1 MAVLYLELLGD
12 FRMRS
17 ESRALISISAKK
29 SQAMLAYLGVKPAQ
43 MVSRDKMA
51 SLLWSSTAT
60 EQARQSLRQT
70 LSSLRKELSQI
81 SAERKILV
89 EEGDFLS
96 LDSTLVHVDVAEF
109 EKLAGTTS
117 DENLK
122 KAASLYR
129 GDFLE
134 GFELDE
140 ERFDQW
146 VLAERDRLHRLA
158 LRVHGQLMETQ
169 AKAGG
174 LDEAIAT
181 AQQSLRIDP
190 LQESVHRTL
199 MKLYMDSGDLVNAI
213 QQYDACAKILKR
225 ELQVEPDAETKRL
238 FQHIAQLRAKRGSE
252 AAAGAPQKDARKTV
266 LVVED
271 NVLNRELT
279 TALLKTAGYEVRMA
293 QDGAEAL
300 MLLGR
305 ESVDLMLLDIDLPFI
320 DGHRLL
326 QALREKGVDVPAIF
340 ISGLPGEEP
349 ELKALQIGA
358 VDFIRKPVK
367 NNVLLARVARAL
379 KEET

>member
-12 FRMRS
+12 FRMKS
-17 ESRALISISAKK
+17 ESRALITISAKK

-51 SLLWSSTAT
+51 GLLWSSTAT

-81 SAERKILV
+81 SADRKILV

-96 LDSTLVHVDVAEF
+96 LDPALVQVDVAEF
-109 EKLAGTTS
+109 EKLAASTS
-117 DENLK
+117 DENLR
-122 KAASLYR
+122 KATALYR
-129 GDFLE
+129 GDFME
-134 GFELDE
+134 GFELDD

-146 VLAERDRLHRLA
+146 VLAERDRLHRMA
-158 LRVHGQLMETQ
+158 LRVHAQLIESQ
-169 AKAGG
+169 GKAGN

-181 AQQSLRIDP
+181 AQQSLRVDP
-190 LQESVHRTL
+190 LQESVHRSL
-199 MKLYMDSGDLVNAI
+199 MKLYMDSGDLVNAL

-238 FQHIAQLRAKRGSE
+238 FQQIAQLRAKRGDSAT
-252 AAAGAPQKDARKTV
+252 AAAQKDDRKTI

-271 NVLNRELT
+271 NILNRELT
-279 TALLKTAGYEVRMA
+279 TALLRTEGYEVRVA

-305 ESVDLMLLDIDLPFI
+305 ERVDLMLLDIDLPFI

-326 QALREKGVDVPAIF
+326 QALREKGIEVPAIF

-349 ELKALQIGA
+349 ELKAFQIGA
-358 VDFIRKPVK
+358 IDFIRKPVK
-367 NNVLLARVARAL
+367 NSVLIARVARVL
-379 KEET
+379 KNE